1 MYVCMYERRMFVNMY
16 KCTICFA
23 RMYVRSIYILLI
35 CMYERMNAIVVSYN
49 AETVYVRGFRVL
61 LAG

>member
-1 MYVCMYERRMFVNMY
+1 MYMNVECLYICINVCV
-16 KCTICFA
+16 A

-35 CMYERMNAIVVSYN
+35 CMYERMNAIVVSYY